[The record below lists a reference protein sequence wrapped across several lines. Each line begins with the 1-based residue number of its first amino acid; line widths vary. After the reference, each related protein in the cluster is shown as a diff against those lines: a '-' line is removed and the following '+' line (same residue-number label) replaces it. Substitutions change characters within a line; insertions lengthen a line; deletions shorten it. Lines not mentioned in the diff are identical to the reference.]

1 MGTGTH
7 LLVGRATAVVIV
19 ADVVFAE
26 DFSTRIAFQRE
37 EIWEMTKDGHGFS

>member
-26 DFSTRIAFQRE
+26 DFSTCITFQRE